1 MRTSF
6 LRTHLD
12 IWIPLPT
19 FRHTETFCHLLTCC
33 PHSPPGLKI
42 RTCTNVTPVT
52 HLQTQTS
59 KFEIYSLTTCFSDI
73 ARGKEGSSTCLLTSP
88 DSCSKIC
95 NFSAFGHKTWNA
107 ICPTT
112 CLEMDLFQFSCEI
125 CGDVFSGFANQCPT
139 ICRGDFH
146 SNITVNNRGSAE
158 LLHVY
163 AVN

>member
-12 IWIPLPT
+12 ILDSSAYV
-19 FRHTETFCHLLTCC
+19 EVHLNISPSAVHIH
-33 PHSPPGLKI
+33 PHVLIKNIVRSLKV

-59 KFEIYSLTTCFSDI
+59 KFEIYSADNWLFRHCQSKGRLKHLPAHI
-73 ARGKEGSSTCLLTSP
+73 
-88 DSCSKIC
+88 SCSRIC

-125 CGDVFSGFANQCPT
+125 CGDVFFR
-139 ICRGDFH
+139 ICKPMP
-146 SNITVNNRGSAE
+146 NNLPRWFSPE
-158 LLHVY
+158 DY
-163 AVN
+163 CQQ